1 MMNPLEV
8 VILAAGAARRML
20 SDRPKIMHEVAGV
33 PMLSLV
39 LATARQLQPRGIRLV
54 LAPNQQ
60 QAVPASLL
68 HDDCQVVV
76 QPSPRGTADALA
88 LALGTIEGNPD
99 VLVLY
104 GDMPLLRA
112 PELQSM
118 RAAAGATS
126 CALAVLTARV
136 ADPTGYGRII
146 RDATGQLLSVVEEAE
161 ATHTQADIREIN
173 TGVCLATKLDF
184 EDWLGHIK
192 ADNTQGELYLTE
204 VVAKAHAAGREITGL
219 GIADATDAMGVNN
232 KAQLAAVEAEQQQRL
247 AGQLLDAGVTLQ
259 APDRLTLR
267 GELRFGKDCQID
279 VGAVLAGPLHCGD
292 RVQIG
297 AYTVLQ
303 DCRLEDDVVIEP
315 FCHIEGCTIAMRS
328 KVGPFARVRSGT
340 SLGAH
345 TEIGNFVEVNRA
357 VIGANTKVKHFS
369 YLGDLRLGDGANV
382 GAGAVVCNYDGKDKH
397 QTYIGDGVFI
407 GSNSTLVAPLEI
419 KAGAYVA
426 AGSTVTRNVG
436 KDQLAI
442 GRSQQ
447 KNVSAQNVG
456 GNRADDGDDAAKR
469 LAYNKK

>member
-39 LATARQLQPRGIRLV
+39 LATARQLQPRGICLV
-54 LAPNQQ
+54 LAPNRQ

-68 HDDCQVVV
+68 HDDCRVAM
-76 QPSPRGTADALA
+76 QPSPRGTADGLAIALA
-88 LALGTIEGNPD
+88 AIEGNPD

-104 GDMPLLRA
+104 GDMPLLQPPA
-112 PELQSM
+112 LQSM
-118 RAAAGATS
+118 RAERAAG

-146 RDATGQLLSVVEEAE
+146 RDATGKLLGIVEEADVTS
-161 ATHTQADIREIN
+161 AQAVIREIN
-173 TGVCLATKLDF
+173 TGVYLAAKSDF

-192 ADNTQGELYLTE
+192 ADNAQGELYLTD
-204 VVAKAHAAGREITGL
+204 VVANAHAAGRKITGFEL
-219 GIADATDAMGVNN
+219 ADATDAMGVNN
-232 KAQLAAVEAEQQQRL
+232 RTQLAAVEAEQQRRL
-247 AGQLLDAGVTLQ
+247 AGKLLAAGVTLL
-259 APDRLTLR
+259 APERLTLR
-267 GELRFGKDCQID
+267 GELRFGRDCQID

-297 AYTVLQ
+297 AYAVLK
-303 DCRLEDDVVIEP
+303 DCRLEDDVAIEP
-315 FCHIEGCTIAMRS
+315 FCHIEGCTIAARS

-340 SLGAH
+340 SLGAG
-345 TEIGNFVEVNRA
+345 TEIGNFVEINRSF
-357 VIGANTKVKHFS
+357 IGANSKAKHFS
-369 YLGDLRLGDGANV
+369 YLGDLSLGDGANV
-382 GAGAVVCNYDGKDKH
+382 GAGAVICNYDGKDKH
-397 QTYIGDGVFI
+397 KTGIGDGVFI

-419 KAGAYVA
+419 EAGAYVA

-442 GRSQQ
+442 GRSRQ
-447 KNVSAQNVG
+447 KNVSAKHIG
-456 GNRADDGDDAAKR
+456 GNRAGDGGDAAERPAKD
-469 LAYNKK
+469 KK